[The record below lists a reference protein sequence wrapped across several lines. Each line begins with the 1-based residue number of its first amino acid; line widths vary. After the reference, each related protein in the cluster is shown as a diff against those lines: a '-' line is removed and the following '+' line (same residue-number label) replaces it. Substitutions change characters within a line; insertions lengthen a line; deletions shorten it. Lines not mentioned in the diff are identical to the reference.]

1 MPARDEKLELIR
13 GVPLFAACRPA
24 NLQQIM
30 SLADEIDVPKDKV
43 LMREGAPAHEFFIV
57 VQGALRVERGNKVL
71 ARVGPGEFVGEIALV
86 DGGIRTATV
95 TADEPSRLLVLGHR
109 EFHSLLDSHPAIQ
122 AEIMQALA
130 QRVRRLEPEG
140 VE

>member
-1 MPARDEKLELIR
+1 MAARDEKLELIR
-13 GVPLFAACRPA
+13 GVPLFAACGPA
-24 NLQQIM
+24 NLKQIT

-43 LMREGAPAHEFFIV
+43 LIREGTSAHEFFIV
-57 VQGALRVERGNKVL
+57 VKGALRVERGDKLL

-86 DGGIRTATV
+86 DRGTRTATV

-109 EFHSLLDSHPAIQ
+109 EFHSLLDNHPAIQ
-122 AEIMQALA
+122 LEILQALA

-140 VE
+140 LQ